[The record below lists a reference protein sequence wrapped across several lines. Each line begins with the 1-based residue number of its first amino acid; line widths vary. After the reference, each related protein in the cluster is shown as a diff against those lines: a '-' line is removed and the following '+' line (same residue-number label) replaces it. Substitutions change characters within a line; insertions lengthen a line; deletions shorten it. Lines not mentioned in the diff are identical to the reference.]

1 VIIRTNAINI
11 TSVAVSRSAKGFLRT
26 IKTLPSDTI
35 AYAAV
40 TESFWKNDF
49 TAIEAEKWL
58 CRKIP
63 GEYVF
68 ECTHMHRVS
77 GTAMTIIKW

>member
-1 VIIRTNAINI
+1 MFLNKNI
-11 TSVAVSRSAKGFLRT
+11 WIYLAVSDIIC

-40 TESFWKNDF
+40 TENLWRNDF

-63 GEYVF
+63 SEFVF
-68 ECTHMHRVS
+68 ECTHIHRGS
-77 GTAMTIIKW
+77 GMGMTILKW